1 MAKRTAKKSARGR
14 TTRKKV
20 KMSMDQ
26 FFAEELPPLA
36 DVISFTNNLP
46 MSLYAD
52 STGVKTPEGA
62 FRGSVLSK
70 SKLVSQDYL
79 LNFHQGSANFGLMIG
94 TNNYR
99 LPMVISAV
107 AERDR
112 EEDDTDLIPLPP
124 YKNVR
129 APLGSVIRSRRSI
142 REYSGKAI
150 SLEELATLLFHAN
163 GVTGHRHVDAPQTTA
178 LTREYIEVRAAPS
191 GGGLYPLD
199 MCLLAINVEGLEPR
213 AYRYIPKDHAL
224 KPEGAAQLP
233 TSLESLGQFGDIEVR
248 NASFLLGYVYN
259 FFENSRKY
267 GEAGLGFAFM
277 EAGYISGQLH
287 LTGTALGLGACD
299 VGGFSKSDLEGL
311 FDADGLSRHMIHL
324 TVIGKR

>member
-1 MAKRTAKKSARGR
+1 MAKRTAKKPARGK
-14 TTRKKV
+14 TARKKV

-52 STGVKTPEGA
+52 STGVKTPEGV

-70 SKLVSQDYL
+70 SQLVSQDYL
-79 LNFHQGSANFGLMIG
+79 LNYHQGSASFGLMVG

-112 EEDDTDLIPLPP
+112 EESDEDLIPLPP

-129 APLGSVIRSRRSI
+129 APIGSVIRSRRSI

-150 SLEELATLLFHAN
+150 SLEELSTLLFYAN

-178 LTREYIEVRAAPS
+178 LQRDHIDVRAAPS

-199 MCLLAINVEGLEPR
+199 MYILAVNIDGLEPR
-213 AYRYIPKDHAL
+213 VYRYISKNHAL
-224 KPEGAAQLP
+224 KPEGADQLP
-233 TSLESLGQFGDIEVR
+233 SSLERLGQFGDIEVR

-267 GEAGLGFAFM
+267 GEGGLGFAFM

-287 LTGTALGLGACD
+287 LTGTALGMGACD
-299 VGGFSKSDLEGL
+299 VGGFSKCDFENL

-324 TVIGKR
+324 TVVGKR